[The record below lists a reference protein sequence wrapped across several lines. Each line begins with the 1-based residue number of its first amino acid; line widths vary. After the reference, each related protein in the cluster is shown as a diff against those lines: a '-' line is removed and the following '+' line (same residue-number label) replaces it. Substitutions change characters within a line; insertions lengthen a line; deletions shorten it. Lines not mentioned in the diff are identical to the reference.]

1 MKKYVLETAL
11 GRMSFVWDDGAVRY
25 LTLDDVEVIRAI
37 SAPIRNSDWGTCN
50 EVTTK
55 VDIDQTPEQW
65 RVSHISQIQDGNAQ
79 RVINIDIADSVDAI
93 KITARFS
100 LCAKQEMLVN
110 RAGFCVLHPLENVR
124 GKPVKVIHSD
134 GSLAN
139 CIFPNMISPGQPI
152 IDIIGLT
159 HLIDDVEVEYRF
171 DGEIFEMEDQRNWSD
186 ASYKTYCRPLSSPT
200 PQVIDSAGSI
210 DQEINI
216 MLTRNSAKPVLKSN
230 SAKAVYVTRPELLMA
245 MEPKWLSSSLPI
257 VPDGFVMRAGTG
269 CDWSDDNLQQMAA
282 MADELQRPID
292 LELIVEKL
300 DDDIS
305 HWASRFAKFGLMPD
319 HVIVLPKPYLKSY
332 QPDGQWPSP
341 PDPEQAAEAAAR
353 AFPQSKIGVGMLT
366 YFTEFNRCPPNQ
378 NSLGDYITYS
388 TSAIIHAADTQSV
401 FETLQ
406 ALPDIFS
413 SANSLAPGRPQ
424 RLGLVAIAMRTNP
437 YGDGLQSSDADLKRF
452 TTMTNIDCRH
462 KGPVGAAF
470 GIAAMMIAAKENVE
484 AMCLG
489 APDGPFGL
497 LTSDGLPTPLCRA
510 LQILNT
516 MKKEKLQYTAVDSK
530 TYKLADEIQ
539 SLTAYTD
546 AADPYVIYNNG
557 DSEEIIK

>member
-1 MKKYVLETAL
+1 MKKYTLETAL
-11 GRMSFVWDDGAVRY
+11 GRMSFFWDDGAFRH

-37 SAPIRNSDWGTCN
+37 SAPIRNPDWGTFN

-55 VDIDQTPEQW
+55 VNIDQTSKQW
-65 RVSHISQIQDGNAQ
+65 RVSHISQIDDGNAQ
-79 RVINIDIADSVDAI
+79 RAINIDITDSVDAI

-124 GKPVKVIHSD
+124 GKPAKVTHSD
-134 GSLAN
+134 GGLEN

-200 PQVIDSAGSI
+200 PQGIDSTDSI

-216 MLTRNSAKPVLKSN
+216 TLTRNSVKPVLKSN
-230 SAKAVYVTRPELLMA
+230 RAKDVYVTRPELLMA
-245 MEPKWLSSSLPI
+245 MEPQWLSSSLPI
-257 VPDGFVMRAGTG
+257 VPDGFVMRAGRG
-269 CDWSDDNLQQMAA
+269 CDWSDDDLQQMAA
-282 MADELQRPID
+282 MIDELQRPID
-292 LELIVEKL
+292 LELIVENL

-305 HWASRFAKFGLMPD
+305 NWASRFAKFGLVPD
-319 HVIVLPKPYLKSY
+319 HVIALPTPYLKSY

-341 PDPEQAAEAAAR
+341 PSPEQAAEATAR

-413 SANSLAPGRPQ
+413 SANSLAPSRPQ

-437 YGDGLQSSDADLKRF
+437 YGGGLRSSSADLRKF
-452 TTMTNIDCRH
+452 TTMTNNDCRH
-462 KGPVGAAF
+462 KGAIGAAF
-470 GIAAMMIAAKENVE
+470 GIAAMMIAAEKNVE
-484 AMCLG
+484 AMCLC

-497 LTSDGLPTPLCRA
+497 LTSDGVPTPLCRA

-516 MKKEKLQYTAVDSK
+516 MNKEKLQYTAVDSK
-530 TYKLADEIQ
+530 TYKLADEMQ
-539 SLTAYTD
+539 SLTAYID
-546 AADPYVIYNNG
+546 AADPCVIYKNG
-557 DSEEIIK
+557 DIEEIIK